1 MEMDK
6 NLSFVIEQRVKR
18 TMENLEK
25 NNMET
30 FYVEDETG
38 VIEKV
43 KELVSEGS
51 TVAVGGSMTLFE
63 TGVINLLRNGKYN
76 FLDRYAEGLGAEGIK
91 EVFRKSFFADA
102 YFVSSNAVTEEGQ
115 LYNVDGTGNRV
126 AAMLY
131 GPDMV
136 IVIVGINKIVKD
148 VKAAEER
155 RKLTAAPANNKR
167 LNLNN
172 PCTKVGT
179 CMDCKS
185 PSRICNDYVLI
196 GRQGRTDRIKVIIV
210 GKELGY

>member
-1 MEMDK
+1 MDK
-6 NLSFVIEQRVKR
+6 NLSFVIEQRIKR
-18 TMENLEK
+18 TIENLGK
-25 NNMET
+25 NNMEA
-30 FYVEDETG
+30 FYVEDEAG

-43 KELVSEGS
+43 KELVAEGS

-63 TGVINLLRNGKYN
+63 TGLINLLRNGKYD
-76 FLDRYAEGLGAEGIK
+76 FIDRYAEGLGADGIK

-102 YFVSSNAVTEEGQ
+102 YLVSSNAVTEEGQ

-131 GPDMV
+131 GPDKV
-136 IVIVGINKIVKD
+136 IVIVGVNKIVKD
-148 VKAAEER
+148 LEAAHMR
-155 RKLTAAPANNKR
+155 CKQIAAPANNKR
-167 LNLNN
+167 LNINN

-185 PSRICNDYVLI
+185 PTRICNEYVLI
-196 GRQGRTDRIKVIIV
+196 GRQGKSDRIKVIIV